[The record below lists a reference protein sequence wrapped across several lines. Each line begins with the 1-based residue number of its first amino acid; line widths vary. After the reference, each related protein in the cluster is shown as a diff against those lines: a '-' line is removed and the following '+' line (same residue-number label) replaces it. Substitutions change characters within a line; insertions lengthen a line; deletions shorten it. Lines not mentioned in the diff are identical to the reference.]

1 MPGQNYFA
9 RIATLNEEVD
19 KLLVEAKSA
28 EQVRNALRREL
39 ATAEPALPL
48 ELTTRGG
55 STPGGGSTPSQ
66 DALAR
71 LDAERKR
78 LDDLRMRFTDAHP
91 EVAAARATV
100 ERLEAEARR
109 LNDIEARAL
118 AVHGMVGK
126 AAINETYRPL
136 YQRLRG
142 DLSEAEVRA
151 AALAS
156 QLSVKQSQL
165 AQMRELADRMP
176 RLETEMAQLSRE
188 QEMAR
193 KNYEQMLAR
202 SESASLGAK
211 ADVSAEL
218 AEFRI
223 VEPTTVSRWPAFP
236 GPLHGAA
243 GLLLLAPTA
252 GPRGR
257 RTRRAAAPSDPRR
270 AQPAAAR
277 RPPGLGGGGDLA
289 HARDSAP
296 GTACRRGLRAGL
308 RRCARR
314 AGRMAGAHGRVP
326 DRAARARRCLKPAT
340 PMKLI
345 EQAVQRLEQLQPAPE
360 PGCPALRCTWG
371 SGPGSG
377 GTRRGRRYPAA
388 LGGARPGAAAGGGC
402 ARCAEHAIKTQA
414 KQSRRM
420 KLPLLANIRMPQAS
434 SQRLSL
440 IMVTSALPG
449 EGKTYCATNLAL
461 SLAAEIDQQV
471 LLVDADVVHPQLAS
485 RLGVEA
491 GAGLLDLLR
500 RPYLQLG
507 EVALGT
513 NINNLALLPAGTPDA
528 LTTERL
534 AARRCSAAA
543 GAPGQGPRRGSSS
556 SMRARVYGHQRGGR
570 AGRTGWAGAARRR
583 GVAHA
588 RSSRPARFRHP
599 GRAPDRDVGAE
610 QDARAAACCAPGL
623 LQLRDR

>member
-1 MPGQNYFA
+1 MNGLLDQAVWMWRAAYRWRWLALGVGALVAVIGAASLQFIPTRYEATGRIAVDTQKALRPLLTGLTYQPDIDQQVRMLASTLISRPNVERLLEMPALAGEPALAAFPRDELIGRLMRDIKFTPTTPNLYQIAYRGPTPEVAAKVVDATFEFFGRTSAGSNLRSSQDADFFLKTQLQDYAARLTEAENRLVAFKARHFGSSGMPGQDYFA
-9 RIATLNEEVD
+9 RIGTLNEEVD

-48 ELTTRGG
+48 ELTPRADLTRDGKFVH
-55 STPGGGSTPSQ
+55 TPSQ

-176 RLETEMAQLSRE
+176 RLETEMAQLRRE

-223 VEPTTVSRWPAFP
+223 VEPTAVSRWPAFP

-243 GLLLLAPTA
+243 GLFLLAPLL
-252 GPRGR
+252 GL
-257 RTRRAAAPSDPRR
+257 AAAALAEWLRPVIHD
-270 AQPAAAR
+270 AR
-277 RPPGLGGGGDLA
+277 
-289 HARDSAP
+289 S
-296 GTACRRGLRAGL
+296 LRL
-308 RRCARR
+308 
-314 AGRMAGAHGRVP
+314 
-326 DRAARARRCLKPAT
+326 
-340 PMKLI
+340 
-345 EQAVQRLEQLQPAPE
+345 
-360 PGCPALRCTWG
+360 
-371 SGPGSG
+371 
-377 GTRRGRRYPAA
+377 
-388 LGGARPGAAAGGGC
+388 
-402 ARCAEHAIKTQA
+402 
-414 KQSRRM
+414 
-420 KLPLLANIRMPQAS
+420 
-434 SQRLSL
+434 
-440 IMVTSALPG
+440 
-449 EGKTYCATNLAL
+449 
-461 SLAAEIDQQV
+461 
-471 LLVDADVVHPQLAS
+471 
-485 RLGVEA
+485 
-491 GAGLLDLLR
+491 
-500 RPYLQLG
+500 LG
-507 EVALGT
+507 ERPVLGT
-513 NINNLALLPAGTPDA
+513 VSISHTPE
-528 LTTERL
+528 TQRRERF
-534 AARRCSAAA
+534 
-543 GAPGQGPRRGSSS
+543 
-556 SMRARVYGHQRGGR
+556 
-570 AGRTGWAGAARRR
+570 AGAAFALACV
-583 GVAHA
+583 VALA
-588 RSSRPARFRHP
+588 AQAVWLGQTVVFPIAQ
-599 GRAPDRDVGAE
+599 RAL
-610 QDARAAACCAPGL
+610 AAA
-623 LQLRDR
+623 

>member
-1 MPGQNYFA
+1 MWRAAYRWRWLALGVGALAAVIGAASLQFVPTRYEATGRIAVDTQKALKPLLTGLTYQPDIDQQVQMLASTLISRPNVERLLEMPALAGEPTLAAFPRDELIGRLMRDIKFKPTTTPNLYQIAYRGPTPEVAAKVVDATFEFFGRTSAGSKLRNSQDADFFLKTQLQDYAARLTEAENRLVAFKARHFGSSGMPGQDYFA

-48 ELTTRGG
+48 ELTPRGG

-176 RLETEMAQLSRE
+176 RLETEMAQLRRE

-243 GLLLLAPTA
+243 GLLLLAPLL
-252 GPRGR
+252 GL
-257 RTRRAAAPSDPRR
+257 AAAALAERLR
-270 AQPAAAR
+270 PAIHDAR
-277 RPPGLGGGGDLA
+277 
-289 HARDSAP
+289 S
-296 GTACRRGLRAGL
+296 LRL
-308 RRCARR
+308 
-314 AGRMAGAHGRVP
+314 
-326 DRAARARRCLKPAT
+326 
-340 PMKLI
+340 
-345 EQAVQRLEQLQPAPE
+345 
-360 PGCPALRCTWG
+360 
-371 SGPGSG
+371 
-377 GTRRGRRYPAA
+377 
-388 LGGARPGAAAGGGC
+388 
-402 ARCAEHAIKTQA
+402 
-414 KQSRRM
+414 
-420 KLPLLANIRMPQAS
+420 
-434 SQRLSL
+434 
-440 IMVTSALPG
+440 
-449 EGKTYCATNLAL
+449 
-461 SLAAEIDQQV
+461 
-471 LLVDADVVHPQLAS
+471 
-485 RLGVEA
+485 
-491 GAGLLDLLR
+491 
-500 RPYLQLG
+500 LG
-507 EVALGT
+507 ERPVLGT
-513 NINNLALLPAGTPDA
+513 VSISHTPE
-528 LTTERL
+528 TQRRERL
-534 AARRCSAAA
+534 AGAAFALAFVVALAAPALWLGHTVVFPIAQRALAAA
-543 GAPGQGPRRGSSS
+543 
-556 SMRARVYGHQRGGR
+556 
-570 AGRTGWAGAARRR
+570 
-583 GVAHA
+583 
-588 RSSRPARFRHP
+588 
-599 GRAPDRDVGAE
+599 
-610 QDARAAACCAPGL
+610 
-623 LQLRDR
+623 